1 MQSTVFNLPP
11 ARSAKADPTLIGVD
25 LERLTTVALTIEEQ
39 RAEVQHR
46 LDALRLEPAGSGRK
60 ALDRDLEIH
69 HLSSRLSMLNRF
81 GPDVC
86 LGRMVPDG
94 GGTTVYIGRIGLTGR
109 DGEPLLIDWRAPAAE
124 PFFAATHAAPAGL
137 ATRRRY
143 RWRDGQIV
151 DYWDEVFSGDLEG
164 NAALDDQSSFIASLA
179 RSRTSQMRDVLA
191 TIAVDQDAIIRSD
204 ADGALVVDGGPGTG
218 KTVVALHRAAYL
230 LYEDPRLGSRGG
242 VLVIG
247 PHRPY
252 LRYVADVLPN
262 LGEDGVAIATLDDL
276 VPQGESAVDEAD
288 PVVARLKSSAR
299 LVDAVDAAVAF
310 YEDPPTDELSVETR
324 WSEVEVEAADWK
336 EAFEAPD
343 PGTPHNEARDLVWDA
358 LLDILVDKHGL
369 DGDLEAADVR
379 DSVGA
384 DDELRDAF
392 TSAWPILH
400 ADDLVSDLWSVPAYL
415 RLCAPWLG
423 PDERAALRRPEGSPW
438 TKQDLP
444 LLDAMRR
451 RLGDPH
457 SSGIRRQREA
467 ALAENRS
474 YMDEVVADLLASND
488 DPESPLPYLNRESI
502 REALVDEDVAPH
514 AERDRLAGPFG
525 HVIVDEAQELSDAQ
539 WQMVLA
545 RCPSRSVTVVGDRT
559 QARDGFPES
568 WEERLGRVG
577 FGSVTERTLTL
588 NYRTPRQVMEAAEP
602 VIRAVLPDA
611 NVPESVR
618 DGAPVRHGTPADLD
632 AVVETWL
639 ATHDEGVA
647 VVVGAPDY
655 EPPERVSSLAPELTK
670 GLEFDLVV
678 LVRPEVWGEGVRGA
692 VDRYVA
698 MTRATSELVILG

>member
-1 MQSTVFNLPP
+1 M
-11 ARSAKADPTLIGVD
+11 
-25 LERLTTVALTIEEQ
+25 
-39 RAEVQHR
+39 EV
-46 LDALRLEPAGSGRK
+46 EPA
-60 ALDRDLEIH
+60 
-69 HLSSRLSMLNRF
+69 
-81 GPDVC
+81 
-86 LGRMVPDG
+86 
-94 GGTTVYIGRIGLTGR
+94 
-109 DGEPLLIDWRAPAAE
+109 DWE
-124 PFFAATHAAPAGL
+124 
-137 ATRRRY
+137 
-143 RWRDGQIV
+143 
-151 DYWDEVFSGDLEG
+151 
-164 NAALDDQSSFIASLA
+164 
-179 RSRTSQMRDVLA
+179 
-191 TIAVDQDAIIRSD
+191 
-204 ADGALVVDGGPGTG
+204 
-218 KTVVALHRAAYL
+218 
-230 LYEDPRLGSRGG
+230 
-242 VLVIG
+242 
-247 PHRPY
+247 
-252 LRYVADVLPN
+252 
-262 LGEDGVAIATLDDL
+262 
-276 VPQGESAVDEAD
+276 
-288 PVVARLKSSAR
+288 
-299 LVDAVDAAVAF
+299 
-310 YEDPPTDELSVETR
+310 
-324 WSEVEVEAADWK
+324 

-369 DGDLEAADVR
+369 DGDLRAADVR
-379 DSVGA
+379 DSVAA

-423 PDERAALRRPEGSPW
+423 PDERAALRRAEGSPW

-457 SSGIRRQREA
+457 ASGLRRRREA

-488 DPESPLPYLNRESI
+488 DPESPLPYLNRDSI

-514 AERDRLAGPFG
+514 AERDRLAGPFD

-545 RCPSRSVTVVGDRT
+545 RCPSRSVTVAGDRA

-568 WEERLGRVG
+568 WEERLDRIG

-618 DGAPVRHGTPADLD
+618 DGAPVRRGEPADLD
-632 AVVETWL
+632 AAVETWL

-647 VVVGAPDY
+647 VVVGAPSY
-655 EPPERVSSLAPELTK
+655 EPPERVSTLAPELTK

-678 LVRPEVWGEGVRGA
+678 LVRPEAWGDGVRGA